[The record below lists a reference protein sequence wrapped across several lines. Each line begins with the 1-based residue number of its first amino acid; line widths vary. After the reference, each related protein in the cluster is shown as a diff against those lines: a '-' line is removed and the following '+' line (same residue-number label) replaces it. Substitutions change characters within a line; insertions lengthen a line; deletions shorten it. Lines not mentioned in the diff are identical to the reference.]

1 MADYSNETWIE
12 QATGLD
18 IVIGAVQEETR
29 NAVISV
35 RPTVREDRV
44 FRVYPIAGVA
54 GSTLFADESIWDESA
69 ITGFVATGC
78 CCRSPNGEHHV

>member
-1 MADYSNETWIE
+1 MADYSNQTWIE

-18 IVIGAVQEETR
+18 IVIGPVQEETR

-54 GSTLFADESIWDESA
+54 GSTLFADEATWDESA
-69 ITGFVATGC
+69 ITGFIADGVLLTQ
-78 CCRSPNGEHHV
+78 P